1 MANRRKVTVIDDEPS
16 VLKATERL
24 LRAKGFEVETFASAE
39 AFLTCG
45 ATRPTTC
52 LVLDIKLGGMS
63 GIELRRRLKVS
74 NLNLPVIFITAI
86 DSEATRKDAME
97 AGCVAYLQKP
107 FLSHALIEAIER
119 ARGGGDDGRHAP
131 PSAEP
136 LP

>member
-1 MANRRKVTVIDDEPS
+1 M
-16 VLKATERL
+16 
-24 LRAKGFEVETFASAE
+24 ETFASAE
-39 AFLTCG
+39 AFLACG

-74 NLNLPVIFITAI
+74 NPNLPVIFITAI
-86 DSEATRKDAME
+86 DSEATRKEAME

-119 ARGGGDDGRHAP
+119 ATGSSEDP
-131 PSAEP
+131 TM
-136 LP
+136 

>member
-1 MANRRKVTVIDDEPS
+1 MATRQKITVIDDEPS

-24 LRAKGFEVETFASAE
+24 LHAKGFEVETFASAE

-45 ATRPTTC
+45 ARRPTTC

-63 GIELRRRLKVS
+63 GIELRRRLRAS
-74 NLNLPVIFITAI
+74 NPNLPVIFITGI
-86 DSEATRKDAME
+86 DREATRKEAME

-119 ARGGGDDGRHAP
+119 ATGSSEDP
-131 PSAEP
+131 TK
-136 LP
+136 